1 MSLNQ
6 VGRSLNYVLP
16 ASYDSVPTAFR
27 SDKSSKPIP
36 CVLQTTNVP
45 AMSGNQSAGGSSVI
59 QIPCGASAGLIMNPY
74 LRFRVQFTGG
84 ANSAQWRFKGS
95 SHCATSCINR
105 LSTYA
110 NSVQIDNISN
120 AWDVYDTLLGHSTS
134 SSWLSTDAKLMLGS
148 NVSFTNA
155 AAAGSD
161 AQTFCVPLVGM
172 LGSQSA
178 FPAYLVN
185 GTLQIQIDWQPSVAA
200 MYEDAGTAAGYTGVT
215 FSDVQLIY
223 DKVMPETAFVDKV
236 RSDMMA
242 GQKYVLSYTNYSSTA
257 QTLGAGA
264 VSPSFNYGLNV
275 SSLNGLI
282 VTHRRSSALS
292 ALTTQIANSVSN
304 GLTSLQLSLDGRLIS
319 SVSLDSVNAPAVC
332 FAESQKALG
341 RIFDAS
347 LSDPI
352 TVADASR
359 NTNLSTYNSAWFFA
373 GVSANRVSEGLAF
386 QGSPCSVASIQAT
399 YNGLSEGDPLAAVA
413 MTAYYLFISSYQ
425 LLIDAT
431 GSLEIIR

>member
-1 MSLNQ
+1 
-6 VGRSLNYVLP
+6 
-16 ASYDSVPTAFR
+16 
-27 SDKSSKPIP
+27 
-36 CVLQTTNVP
+36 VLQTTNVP

>member
-1 MSLNQ
+1 
-6 VGRSLNYVLP
+6 
-16 ASYDSVPTAFR
+16 
-27 SDKSSKPIP
+27 
-36 CVLQTTNVP
+36 
-45 AMSGNQSAGGSSVI
+45 MSGNQSAGGSSVI

-134 SSWLSTDAKLMLGS
+134 STWLSTDAKLMLGA

-292 ALTTQIANSVSN
+292 ALTTQVANSVSN